1 MSITLRSA
9 RPPDTPSWL
18 RCRALSFPST
28 RWVAV
33 GSGGEVLG
41 ILDVEPGA
49 EGAEEAGLA
58 TIDAIAVHP
67 DHEGRGIATAP
78 LEALIARPPEGTGRL
93 DAWTREDV
101 ARAPQGR

>member
-1 MSITLRSA
+1 MSITLRPA

-41 ILDVEPGA
+41 ILDV
-49 EGAEEAGLA
+49 
-58 TIDAIAVHP
+58 HP

-78 LEALIARPPEGTGRL
+78 LEALIARLPEGTGRL

-101 ARAPQGR
+101 ARAPQDR